1 MKQPKREQIPVPR
14 LHEDVKAMNG
24 KSTHRLSQ
32 SIKALSELLD
42 SNDEIQDEE
51 VAENPNTLRDTGTE

>member
-24 KSTHRLSQ
+24 KSTKRLSQ
-32 SIKALSELLD
+32 CIDALSELLD
-42 SNDEIQDEE
+42 SDEVQNEE